1 MFYCLR
7 KKKAQTTIEYSTLVI
22 IAIAACLV
30 AGVYFKR
37 GVQGRW
43 RTAVDEMG
51 EQYDPR
57 YTNTDITY
65 SSEART
71 NTLIYTIQDVATNE
85 IWTFREDDYSQTDSK
100 TGVRRV
106 GAAP

>member
-7 KKKAQTTIEYSTLVI
+7 KKKAQTAVEYSALIVI
-22 IAIAACLV
+22 VIAACLA

-37 GVQGRW
+37 GIQGRW
-43 RTAVDEMG
+43 RTAVDEVG

-65 SSEART
+65 STEAQTYT
-71 NTLIYTIQDVATNE
+71 NIYTRIDSSTNE
-85 IWTFREDDYSQTDSK
+85 VWTFRRDDTAQTESK
-100 TGVRRV
+100 TGTKRI